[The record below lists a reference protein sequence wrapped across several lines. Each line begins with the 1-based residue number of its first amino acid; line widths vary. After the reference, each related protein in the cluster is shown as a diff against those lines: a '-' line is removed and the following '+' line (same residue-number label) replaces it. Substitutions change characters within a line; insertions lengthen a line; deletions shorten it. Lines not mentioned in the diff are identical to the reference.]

1 MCVFLHFLLFALNQ
15 EGEGVH
21 ANTTV
26 VQLLLL
32 VQTLSSPT
40 HTNTYFKFLEK
51 KDPKHW

>member
-32 VQTLSSPT
+32 VQTLSLLHIQTPT
-40 HTNTYFKFLEK
+40 LNF
-51 KDPKHW
+51 